1 MDRYDVVV
9 VGAGA
14 FGLGSAYHLARRGAG
29 RIALVDS
36 LPGPGQGNTG
46 RSVGGFR
53 KGLFTSELN
62 RMLSEST
69 VAFLSDLQRSGV
81 DLGMHNVGYLVL
93 LNGPQ
98 LEANERA
105 IGELVR
111 RGNARL
117 IRAEELRELVPWMRL
132 EFDGDEEAAI
142 LGLRDVEA
150 ALFSGQSGYLDVEKL
165 VNYLHGE
172 ALDAGVEPRFS
183 ERVRRLRLGPVV
195 SIGHPREP
203 LAWQEKRVEALET
216 DRGEIRADVVVLA
229 TGAWINE
236 LLDPIGIDSHVKP
249 KKRQVFSIEAKGDL
263 RRFFEV
269 EGFNEYSSLPMTFFP
284 RGPYV
289 VPRVRERVLWTG
301 MSDDVGRPWGIDF
314 SPEETFYLDNIYP
327 TLSKVFPVLKDVR
340 PTSMWAG
347 CYSINAIDENPIA
360 FRWSNLI
367 VVTGGSGSGVMK
379 YDAMSRVVASLAF
392 GEEEAV
398 LYTGERLPVSW
409 LGIRNRRAEPES
421 FVF

>member
-69 VAFLSDLQRSGV
+69 VAFLADLQRSGV
-81 DLGMHNVGYLVL
+81 DLGMHSVGYLVL

-105 IGELVR
+105 IRELVR

-117 IRAEELRELVPWMRL
+117 IDAGELKGLVPWMRL

-142 LGLRDVEA
+142 LGLRNVEA

-165 VNYLHGE
+165 VGYLHRE
-172 ALDAGVEPRFS
+172 VLDAGVEPRFN

-216 DRGEIRADVVVLA
+216 DRGELRADVVVLA

-249 KKRQVFSIEAKGDL
+249 KKRQVFSIEAKGGL

-269 EGFNEYSSLPMTFFP
+269 EGFNGYSSLPMTFFP

-314 SPEETFYLDNIYP
+314 SPEESFYLDNIYP
-327 TLSKVFPVLKDVR
+327 TLSKVFPVLRDVR

-347 CYSINAIDENPIA
+347 CYSINTIDENPIA
-360 FRWSNLI
+360 FRSMNLV

-379 YDAMSRVVASLAF
+379 FDAMSRVAASLAL

-409 LGIRNRRAEPES
+409 LGIRDRRAEPES
-421 FVF
+421 

>member
-69 VAFLSDLQRSGV
+69 VAFLADLQRSGV
-81 DLGMHNVGYLVL
+81 DLGMHSVGYLVL

-105 IGELVR
+105 IRELVR

-117 IRAEELRELVPWMRL
+117 IDAGELKGLVPWMRL

-142 LGLRDVEA
+142 LGLRNVEA

-165 VNYLHGE
+165 VGYLHRE
-172 ALDAGVEPRFS
+172 VLDAGVEPRFN

-203 LAWQEKRVEALET
+203 LAWQEKRVEALE
-216 DRGEIRADVVVLA
+216 
-229 TGAWINE
+229 
-236 LLDPIGIDSHVKP
+236 
-249 KKRQVFSIEAKGDL
+249 
-263 RRFFEV
+263 
-269 EGFNEYSSLPMTFFP
+269 
-284 RGPYV
+284 
-289 VPRVRERVLWTG
+289 
-301 MSDDVGRPWGIDF
+301 
-314 SPEETFYLDNIYP
+314 
-327 TLSKVFPVLKDVR
+327 
-340 PTSMWAG
+340 
-347 CYSINAIDENPIA
+347 
-360 FRWSNLI
+360 
-367 VVTGGSGSGVMK
+367 
-379 YDAMSRVVASLAF
+379 
-392 GEEEAV
+392 
-398 LYTGERLPVSW
+398 
-409 LGIRNRRAEPES
+409 
-421 FVF
+421 

>member
-69 VAFLSDLQRSGV
+69 VAFLADLQRSGV
-81 DLGMHNVGYLVL
+81 DLGMHSVGYLVL

-105 IGELVR
+105 IRELVR

-117 IRAEELRELVPWMRL
+117 IDAGELKGLVPWMRL

-142 LGLRDVEA
+142 LGLRNVEA

-165 VNYLHGE
+165 VGYLHRE
-172 ALDAGVEPRFS
+172 VLDAGVEPRFN

-216 DRGEIRADVVVLA
+216 DRGELRADVVVLA

-249 KKRQVFSIEAKGDL
+249 KKRQVFSIEAKGGL

-269 EGFNEYSSLPMTFFP
+269 EGFNGYSSLPMTFFP

-314 SPEETFYLDNIYP
+314 SPEESFYLDNIYP
-327 TLSKVFPVLKDVR
+327 TLSKVFPVLRDVR

-347 CYSINAIDENPIA
+347 CYSINTIDENPIA
-360 FRWSNLI
+360 FRSMNLV

-379 YDAMSRVVASLAF
+379 FDAMSRVAASLAL

-409 LGIRNRRAEPES
+409 LGIRDRRAEPES